1 MKTNKNKEKKNILF
15 YCPFIE
21 RGGIRT
27 TLIKYANFLS
37 EKYNVKIFTETTD
50 SFQLS
55 KFNKKIEIYQPKK
68 TFKITKKFRLLE
80 IFGISIGK
88 DDNDKD
94 VTIFRIIKDAFVF
107 WRLREE
113 LLNRRKKNEWKGE
126 SIIFSMSD
134 HFVPLVLNK
143 LTLNSK
149 MIIRTAGIVPNRYN
163 KEEYKHMKN
172 LIIKKILIRFY
183 RLANIVVTFSSQN
196 VKYFE
201 SLGIKA
207 CCIYNNFE
215 KQKVVKNFKKNKK
228 LNIFFVGR
236 FSYEKNVDFFF
247 QNLKNYSNINIHL
260 VGDGEY
266 KPELKKA
273 AFGKKNVFFHGFVK
287 NPFRKFLNKMDLLSI
302 NSKFDGTPNVMG
314 EAMSY
319 GIPVIAPK
327 NVGLTNLFIGNDKY
341 GYLYKSE
348 DGRSFKKKINSIIRN
363 YRAAFEK
370 AKKAY
375 KSISRFS
382 KKNTHYKII
391 AEIEKL

>member
-1 MKTNKNKEKKNILF
+1 MKINKNKEKKNILF

-50 SFQLS
+50 YNQLN

-68 TFKITKKFRLLE
+68 TFKFTDKFRIFE
-80 IFGISIGK
+80 IIGVSIGK

-94 VTIFRIIKDAFVF
+94 VTIFRMLKDAAVF
-107 WRLREE
+107 WRLKSE
-113 LLNRRKKNEWKGE
+113 LNSRRLKNEWTGE
-126 SIIFSMSD
+126 SIIFSMTD

-143 LTLNSK
+143 LTINSK
-149 MIIRTAGIVPNRYN
+149 IIIRTAGIIPNQYN

-172 LIIKKILIRFY
+172 LFIKKILIRFY
-183 RLANIVVTFSSQN
+183 RLANKVITFSSQN
-196 VKYFE
+196 VKYFK
-201 SLGIKA
+201 SLGVKS

-215 KQKVVKNFKKNKK
+215 KQKIVKNFRERKK

-236 FSYEKNVDFFF
+236 FSYEKNVNFFF

-260 VGDGEY
+260 VGDGDD
-266 KPELKKA
+266 KSELKKA
-273 AFGKKNVFFHGFVK
+273 AVGKKNVFFHGFVK
-287 NPFRKFLNKMDLLSI
+287 NPFKKFLSKMDLLCI

-319 GIPVIAPK
+319 GIPVLAPK
-327 NVGLTNLFIGNDKY
+327 NVGLANLFVGNDKY

-348 DGRSFKKKINSIIRN
+348 NDNSFKKKINFIIKN
-363 YRAAFEK
+363 YRKAFVK

-375 KSISRFS
+375 NSISRFN
-382 KKNTHYKII
+382 KKNTLYKII
-391 AEIEKL
+391 DEIEKL